1 MLNLKFS
8 VKHLNNMEK
17 REILELLFSLGCKWL
32 DMSMGVKHLDANHY
46 YVTNDRITHG
56 KLESTFTTTECWTY
70 CTLPQLRKMVNEK
83 NNLEEVKIPNKDKL
97 INLELTLEEVLALY
111 CITGSIGGDT
121 LLRHGLSIVYR
132 KIDLEV
138 RENLGYDYTFMTQPV
153 GVSISNLNEAYVM
166 GCRKIFN
173 TKTEEELEIEEL
185 NKTIL
190 LAENKIREIL
200 SKKESK

>member
-1 MLNLKFS
+1 MQKLKFS
-8 VKHLNNMEK
+8 LKHLNDKE
-17 REILELLFSLGCKWL
+17 RLEILELLFSLGYKWL
-32 DMSMGVKHLDANHY
+32 DGTKQVKHLHAY
-46 YVTNDRITHG
+46 YFYTDLTQVYWGNSDTIFNSKDSHNWI
-56 KLESTFTTTECWTY
+56 S
-70 CTLPQLRKMVNEK
+70 LPQLRKLVNNK
-83 NNLEEVKIPNKDKL
+83 KVPNKDKL
-97 INLELTLEEVLALY
+97 VNLELTLEEVLALY

-121 LLRHGLSIVYR
+121 FIRHTLSSVYR
-132 KIDLEV
+132 KIDPEV

-153 GVSISNLNEAYVM
+153 DGVSVSNLNEAYVM
-166 GCRKIFN
+166 GRRKIFN